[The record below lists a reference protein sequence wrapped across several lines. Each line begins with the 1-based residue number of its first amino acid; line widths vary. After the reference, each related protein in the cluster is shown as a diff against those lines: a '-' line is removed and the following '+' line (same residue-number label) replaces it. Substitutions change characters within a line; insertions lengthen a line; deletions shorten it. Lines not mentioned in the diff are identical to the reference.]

1 MWTSQYKRFDKG
13 IRRKISKRCKKVGKG
28 HREIP
33 CQAGFEQSNP
43 LLVRP
48 IPQYFHKNRT
58 RSTDLKGSLHS
69 GSCLVVDQFGFNDFS
84 SAVPDAVRAAH
95 PFHPAS
101 CFECFGDTFG
111 CRHLFGKLSEHLV
124 GGMVN
129 LMQMRVQLNGQEQIL
144 IQAAFVLTKIAP
156 MAQIGDVRK
165 IPCREI
171 FSAGD
176 SCLYG
181 PCALILNCFVISA
194 VHWIR
199 SFSLGLAECD
209 ICRAG

>member
-95 PFHPAS
+95 PFHLVT
-101 CFECFGDTFG
+101 CFERFSDALG
-111 CRHLFGKLSEHLV
+111 CCHLTYQLREQFFRLMIYIGKVS
-124 GGMVN
+124 
-129 LMQMRVQLNGQEQIL
+129 VQLAACQQTSIGNFAMLFQIPAVML
-144 IQAAFVLTKIAP
+144 SPYANVHLDF
-156 MAQIGDVRK
+156 
-165 IPCREI
+165 
-171 FSAGD
+171 
-176 SCLYG
+176 CLLYT
-181 PCALILNCFVISA
+181 S
-194 VHWIR
+194 
-199 SFSLGLAECD
+199 
-209 ICRAG
+209 